1 MPLLRSR
8 TRTREC
14 MVTASTE
21 MLAGGTISARF
32 DQSSQLLHVALRYLN
47 HSFVHLRASL
57 LASKPALVSFAFAIR
72 LHSLSTFR
80 LRLGRVENML
90 QSLRSDLR
98 KSPAG
103 RTPPPV
109 CSRRDPASPHIAGE
123 GQGKAWRKTSRD

>member
-72 LHSLSTFR
+72 LHYLSTFR
-80 LRLGRVENML
+80 LRLG
-90 QSLRSDLR
+90 
-98 KSPAG
+98 
-103 RTPPPV
+103 
-109 CSRRDPASPHIAGE
+109 
-123 GQGKAWRKTSRD
+123 TSRKYAAITSIRPKEIPRRKNTTTGMFAT